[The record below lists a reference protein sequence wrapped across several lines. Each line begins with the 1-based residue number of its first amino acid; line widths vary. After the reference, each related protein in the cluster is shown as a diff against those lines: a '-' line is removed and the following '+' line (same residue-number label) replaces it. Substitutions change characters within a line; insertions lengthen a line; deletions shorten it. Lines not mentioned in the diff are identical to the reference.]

1 MIQDSGLLVIKNLRC
16 TLFTEDRAVRAV
28 DGVDLTIRRGEV
40 LGLVGETGCGK
51 SMTALSI
58 LRLIP
63 SPPGRIVGG
72 EIHFRGQ
79 DLLKKSMVEMKRI
92 RGKEISMVFQDPL
105 SALNPVFKVGH
116 LMAEPITLHQG
127 LTKKAA
133 RNKAQEMLELV
144 QISDPERVLDQ
155 YPHQL
160 SGGMCQR
167 VMVAMALSCHPS
179 LLIADEPTTALDV
192 TIQAQVLKILIDLIK
207 MTGISCLFIT
217 HNLGVVAKICH
228 RVAVM
233 YAGRIVE
240 VGNIDDIFEKPLH
253 PYTTGLLGAIP
264 VIGRRKTRLRVIE
277 GTVPDSTADLRGC
290 CFYPRCRVARD
301 RCERESPEMLEID
314 RDHFVACFVRG

>member
-1 MIQDSGLLVIKNLRC
+1 
-16 TLFTEDRAVRAV
+16 
-28 DGVDLTIRRGEV
+28 
-40 LGLVGETGCGK
+40 
-51 SMTALSI
+51 
-58 LRLIP
+58 
-63 SPPGRIVGG
+63 
-72 EIHFRGQ
+72 
-79 DLLKKSMVEMKRI
+79 
-92 RGKEISMVFQDPL
+92 
-105 SALNPVFKVGH
+105 
-116 LMAEPITLHQG
+116 
-127 LTKKAA
+127 
-133 RNKAQEMLELV
+133 
-144 QISDPERVLDQ
+144 
-155 YPHQL
+155 
-160 SGGMCQR
+160 
-167 VMVAMALSCHPS
+167 